1 MTDDPERRLTE
12 GEPAS
17 IRIRRKVEWVDT
29 DASGHWHNTAVTRFV
44 EMAESALWAALGLE
58 DVAYGN
64 GTPRVHTEA
73 QFFEPAH
80 FGEEIEIGCTIREVG
95 RSKVVFDGLIT
106 RQGTELARMRVTA
119 VLVGDKGSP
128 MEWPPEA
135 RRRMLTAGPQT
146 EPR

>member
-1 MTDDPERRLTE
+1 MTDDPARPLTE

-29 DASGHWHNTAVTRFV
+29 DASGHWHNTAVIRFV

-73 QFFEPAH
+73 LFFKPAH
-80 FGEEIEIGCTIREVG
+80 FGEQIDIACVVREVG
-95 RSKVVFDGLIT
+95 RSKVVFESRIT
-106 RQGTELARMRVTA
+106 RTDTELARMTVTA
-119 VLVGDKGSP
+119 VLVGDQGSP
-128 MEWPPEA
+128 IEWPAEA
-135 RRRMLTAGPQT
+135 RQMMLTAGPQT
-146 EPR
+146 ERR